1 MIISNRGL
9 FRKLF
14 RFYTLI
20 ISYIPKRGHLNVII
34 STKSLFIIIS
44 NSNVL
49 KNLSKNISKLV
60 FLDFQRKKKPKNW
73 SPYRG
78 GSRIFFLG
86 GGALVSFSSSTPI
99 NHIVFFFWKITSC
112 IRKPLVIS
120 GECAPL
126 APSPQIRP
134 CLSALTKYLS

>member
-60 FLDFQRKKKPKNW
+60 FLDF
-73 SPYRG
+73 
-78 GSRIFFLG
+78 
-86 GGALVSFSSSTPI
+86 
-99 NHIVFFFWKITSC
+99 
-112 IRKPLVIS
+112 
-120 GECAPL
+120 
-126 APSPQIRP
+126 
-134 CLSALTKYLS
+134 

>member
-86 GGALVSFSSSTPI
+86 EGALVSCSSSTPI
-99 NHIVFFFWKITSC
+99 NHIVFFLEDHQLYQKTAGHLRGVRTPC
-112 IRKPLVIS
+112 TLPLDP
-120 GECAPL
+120 PL
-126 APSPQIRP
+126 PQRP
-134 CLSALTKYLS
+134 N